1 MVDVR
6 WEYKVSTVAMTPRD
20 LQTHLD
26 QDGAEEWELVSTT
39 PLSSRLLLL
48 FKRPQVLVEEQ
59 AGDPLQE
66 EAPPLAEEEA
76 QALEADMPVESA
88 LEPSPE

>member
-1 MVDVR
+1 VK

-48 FKRPQVLVEEQ
+48 FKRPQVLFEEQ
-59 AGDPLQE
+59 ASEFPQEDATDVIEE
-66 EAPPLAEEEA
+66 EAPAMESETPL
-76 QALEADMPVESA
+76 ESVA
-88 LEPSPE
+88 EPSPE

>member
-1 MVDVR
+1 
-6 WEYKVSTVAMTPRD
+6 MTPRD

-48 FKRPQVLVEEQ
+48 FKRPQVLLEEQ
-59 AGDPLQE
+59 PGEFPQEDATSVTEE
-66 EAPPLAEEEA
+66 EAPAMESEAPL
-76 QALEADMPVESA
+76 ESVA
-88 LEPSPE
+88 EPSPE

>member
-1 MVDVR
+1 MP
-6 WEYKVSTVAMTPRD
+6 PRD

-48 FKRPQVLVEEQ
+48 FKRPHVLLEEQ
-59 AGDPLQE
+59 ASEPGQEGASAYSEE
-66 EAPPLAEEEA
+66 EAP
-76 QALEADMPVESA
+76 ALETELPVECA
-88 LEPSPE
+88 VEPSPG